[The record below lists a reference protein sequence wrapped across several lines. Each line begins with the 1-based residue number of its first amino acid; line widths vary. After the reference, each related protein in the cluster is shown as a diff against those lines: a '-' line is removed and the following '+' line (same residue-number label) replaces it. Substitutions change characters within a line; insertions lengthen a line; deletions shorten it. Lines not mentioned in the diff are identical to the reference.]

1 MIMRVL
7 RELGRPR
14 RLHRTRRREHRLTN
28 SRMILGLASWAV
40 GDEPRTHRWYR
51 QAKET
56 KCGETVGGESERLIV
71 PSSRGN
77 RPEGPRGG
85 KGTPSHEPLEGNM
98 TGTPRPEDVFTK
110 QQRIAE
116 LARNAPD
123 MAFTNLAHHI
133 DLDWLLTAYYRTRK
147 DGAVGVDGQ
156 TADDYEV
163 NLMDNL
169 QNLLDRAKS
178 GTYVAP
184 PVRRVH
190 IPKAGSPGETRPLG
204 IPTYE
209 DKILQRAVLM
219 VLESVYE
226 TDFLDVSHGFRPG
239 RGAHGALDTLWKQAM
254 NMGCRWVVDVDLRKF
269 FDSIDHGHL
278 REFLKRRVRD
288 GVILRLI
295 GKWLNA
301 GVLEEGVL
309 TVPDEGTPQGGVI
322 SPLLANVVLHYVLDE
337 WFENEVRPRLRGE
350 AFLIRYA
357 DDFVI
362 GTTREDDAAR
372 IMEVLPKRMSKYG
385 LTVHPE
391 KTRLVRFSPPD
402 AADSEPE
409 ERGRTESRTF
419 DFLGFTHYW
428 GRTRQGGWAVKRK
441 TANSRFKRALTALSV
456 WCRNNRHLPVKDQH
470 QTLKQKLQGHYGYY
484 GITGNSACLQNFLLS
499 TRRIWRCWLSRRRRD
514 GPLSWPAFVRLEQS
528 YRLPPARVVHSLLS
542 RVAKS

>member
-1 MIMRVL
+1 
-7 RELGRPR
+7 
-14 RLHRTRRREHRLTN
+14 
-28 SRMILGLASWAV
+28 
-40 GDEPRTHRWYR
+40 
-51 QAKET
+51 
-56 KCGETVGGESERLIV
+56 
-71 PSSRGN
+71 
-77 RPEGPRGG
+77 
-85 KGTPSHEPLEGNM
+85 M

-133 DLDWLLTAYYRTRK
+133 DIEWLFTAYRRIRT

-156 TADDYEV
+156 TADEYEV
-163 NLMDNL
+163 NLMGNL
-169 QNLLDRAKS
+169 RNLLDRAKS
-178 GTYVAP
+178 GTYKAP
-184 PVRRVH
+184 PVRRAY

-219 VLESVYE
+219 ALEPIYE

-239 RGAHGALDTLWKQAM
+239 RGAHGALGSLWSQAM
-254 NMGCRWVVDVDLRKF
+254 KLGGDWIVDVDLRKF
-269 FDSIDHGHL
+269 FDTIDHGHL

-301 GVLEEGVL
+301 GVLEEGVITTPEL
-309 TVPDEGTPQGGVI
+309 GTPQGGVI
-322 SPLLANVVLHYVLDE
+322 SPLLANIFLHYVLDE
-337 WFENEVRPRLRGE
+337 WFEREVRPRLKGE

-362 GTTREDDAAR
+362 GTAREDDAR
-372 IMEVLPKRMSKYG
+372 RVMEVLPKRMSKYG

-391 KTRLVRFSPPD
+391 KTRLVRFTPPD
-402 AADSEPE
+402 AADSDTEK
-409 ERGRTESRTF
+409 RGRPESRTF

-428 GRTRQGGWAVKRK
+428 GRTQRGGWVVKRK
-441 TANSRFKRALTALSV
+441 TARSRLKRAFQTLSE
-456 WCRNNRHLPVKDQH
+456 WCRKHRHLPIEEQH

-484 GITGNSACLQNFLLS
+484 GITGNFACLRNFLEGA
-499 TRRIWRCWLSRRRRD
+499 RRIWRQWLSHRRRA
-514 GPLSWPAFVRLEQS
+514 GPVTWLEFLRLEKR
-528 YRLPPARVVHSLLS
+528 YRLPPARVVHSVLS
-542 RVAKS
+542 RAAQS